1 MPFKEPVIPRTF
13 TASIHPNHRFG
24 SRSARIFRLLLRK
37 RHLEQKQVE
46 DFAMIPAKEAK
57 DMLYT
62 LMSENLVL
70 LQVRPP
76 TDPPRDLLPPGP
88 MRRCSMSW

>member
-1 MPFKEPVIPRTF
+1 MGVFYI
-13 TASIHPNHRFG
+13 RFG

-46 DFAMIPAKEAK
+46 DFAMVPAKEAK

-62 LMSENLVL
+62 LLSENLVQ
-70 LQVRPP
+70 LQV
-76 TDPPRDLLPPGP
+76 TL
-88 MRRCSMSW
+88 SQAVYIKQ